1 MKKATIT
8 RRILSV
14 LLSVV
19 LLIGCI
25 AISYGAFAA
34 TSISYVSL
42 SVTGLSA
49 GRVPSVNNCRSN
61 TRGTGIVSLSTEVR
75 SGNSFT
81 KTTAPLE
88 VGKSYRLM
96 IEVETTGAYVFP
108 ELAVTAT
115 VNGDDLRTG
124 VLWRSSYHIT
134 VVYGFTVTASLINR
148 IAVSVPTLTVGGKSP
163 LISDIYVSYGV
174 EVYYLAQKKKMDNDI
189 WANDTT
195 PFESG
200 NQYRLYFYIRPIS
213 NSYQFPVDKA
223 QLSVEI
229 NGVAATID
237 NLTTSSVTVF
247 YEFCLYDWVSV
258 SNTSD
263 GISEGDWFF
272 DWIDYQSAQSLDD
285 DEINRLKNAE
295 RFFVAPENEA
305 IKIETKKED
314 DSWSESIYT
323 SDSSA
328 YNTYRPFI
336 KQYQENT
343 SPNNEEQNDH
353 NDNEGS
359 DSNGCPW
366 CGKTH
371 EGFFQ
376 GIVGFFH
383 RIFARLFGAK
393 Y

>member
-1 MKKATIT
+1 M
-8 RRILSV
+8 
-14 LLSVV
+14 
-19 LLIGCI
+19 
-25 AISYGAFAA
+25 
-34 TSISYVSL
+34 
-42 SVTGLSA
+42 
-49 GRVPSVNNCRSN
+49 
-61 TRGTGIVSLSTEVR
+61 
-75 SGNSFT
+75 
-81 KTTAPLE
+81 
-88 VGKSYRLM
+88 
-96 IEVETTGAYVFP
+96 
-108 ELAVTAT
+108 
-115 VNGDDLRTG
+115 
-124 VLWRSSYHIT
+124 
-134 VVYGFTVTASLINR
+134 
-148 IAVSVPTLTVGGKSP
+148 
-163 LISDIYVSYGV
+163 
-174 EVYYLAQKKKMDNDI
+174 
-189 WANDTT
+189 
-195 PFESG
+195 
-200 NQYRLYFYIRPIS
+200 
-213 NSYQFPVDKA
+213 
-223 QLSVEI
+223 
-229 NGVAATID
+229 
-237 NLTTSSVTVF
+237 TVF

-383 RIFARLFGAK
+383 RIFAAIFGARH
-393 Y
+393 